1 MIRKRLPAIR
11 RNISVG
17 PDGVPGDI
25 LKLGG
30 EAMFPYLAR
39 LLDTTVNNA
48 TIPSDRKRA
57 ILVPINKGE
66 VDL

>member
-1 MIRKRLPAIR
+1 
-11 RNISVG
+11 VG

-30 EAMFPYLAR
+30 EVMFPYLAR
-39 LLDTTVNNA
+39 LVGITVNNA

-57 ILVPINKGE
+57 ILVLISKGE
-66 VDL
+66 IDL